1 VVIFNEFTEADATIE
16 GSATRLGLALPRGG
30 QLTVFELRQ
39 CVDAALIEPAASGV
53 PSLVGLVVLQ
63 IIVIEQPLQQGS
75 RS

>member
-1 VVIFNEFTEADATIE
+1 ME
-16 GSATRLGLALPRGG
+16 GSATRLGLALPRGD
-30 QLTVFELRQ
+30 QLTIFELRQ
-39 CVDAALIEPAASGV
+39 RVDAAPIEPAASGV